1 MIFPVIFSTFTQL
14 LERSMAL
21 KISKSFRNR
30 LERIYLFANTDY
42 YVRYYGSKLG
52 ILWAFLNP
60 FFQILIYYFAFS
72 YLIFRQQDP
81 SFILYLFTGVITWQF
96 FSEATKSAISIFQRQ
111 RFILQNI
118 GLPKVDF
125 FWSLL
130 ASKFWGYLINFII
143 FILFDIALFHPVF
156 SIRLIYLIPIWLGLA
171 MFTLGICFYLSTF
184 YIYLRDLDHLWS
196 IVLMAGFWVI
206 PIIWDSS
213 IIFEGYEFMMWNPIT
228 AFLVQIRQVTLHNE
242 IPDYQYLGLGLTVSF
257 VLAVS
262 GYLFMKY
269 KSKKAL
275 EFL

>member
-1 MIFPVIFSTFTQL
+1 
-14 LERSMAL
+14 
-21 KISKSFRNR
+21 
-30 LERIYLFANTDY
+30 
-42 YVRYYGSKLG
+42 
-52 ILWAFLNP
+52 
-60 FFQILIYYFAFS
+60 
-72 YLIFRQQDP
+72 
-81 SFILYLFTGVITWQF
+81 
-96 FSEATKSAISIFQRQ
+96 
-111 RFILQNI
+111 
-118 GLPKVDF
+118 
-125 FWSLL
+125 
-130 ASKFWGYLINFII
+130 
-143 FILFDIALFHPVF
+143 
-156 SIRLIYLIPIWLGLA
+156 